1 MSSLPQD
8 VLIKLIQ
15 VLAQLASPDNAV
27 RATAEDQ
34 LDKEWMLTM
43 PDTLLTGLAF
53 LSRNNSDPELRAF
66 AAVLTRRV
74 AFKSSPNEGPTGT
87 KTVWESVQEET
98 RVSVRTHYLAALTQ
112 ESDRSVRNRVCDTIS
127 ELAHSTRTK
136 LHPWP
141 EVYPAVYN
149 CTQSTTRADLREAGY
164 RIMNSSPSLLSGQ
177 SAEAATAL
185 FNLGLQD
192 GNLLVRLSAI
202 KATVSFIQ
210 DTNHDTRSAM
220 DKVMMPMME
229 SLAAFRKAKY
239 EVALVEAVSS
249 LIELAERAPRLFR
262 HIVTTIPILIE
273 MAEEKTLEDQ
283 TRQVMLELMV
293 TLAECSP
300 SWFKRVPDFVTRLV
314 PVSLEMMTEL
324 EDEAE
329 WYMADDQEEEETDT
343 NTVIGEQAIDR
354 LSRALGGKVIL
365 PVIFGYIPKM
375 LANEQDWKTR
385 HAGLM
390 AISAMGEGC
399 GRVMEGELTK
409 IVHMVVPFLRDSH
422 ARVRFAACHTIGQMA
437 TDFAGPLQ
445 KNHHAVVLTN
455 LIPVM
460 DDAPYPRIRSHA
472 AAALVNFCED
482 IDKSTL
488 GPYLDAIFDRLLSLL
503 STGTTFVQ
511 EQAITTMAAVADS
524 AGDKFLQY
532 YSRVMPLLMS
542 VLRQATSSEYRLLRG
557 KAMECG
563 SLIALAVGKEVF
575 APHVQEFIKL
585 LVQTQTSLVES
596 DDPQTSYLLAAWA
609 RVCKVLGPD
618 FVPYLDIVMP
628 PLLTSARLKPDLAVL
643 DPEEDVESKYAA
655 EDGWEFVGVDGQ
667 HIGIKTTVLEEKCTA
682 IEMLICY
689 ARELGPGFRPYLEQ
703 VREIVLP
710 LLRFY
715 FHDGVRHAAVATLP
729 HLVSCAQQAQV
740 GQEYLVSYWF
750 GICVKVLEVMA
761 TEKDASFLLQ
771 LYTSF
776 YECLDALGSGPSLN
790 TELLEAFT
798 RATDRQLREQYSRLK
813 RREEDRAANHLDAEE
828 KEQMDDEETTEE
840 AVLAEIARGIF
851 TVLKT
856 HGVGYMGHF
865 RSLEPILATY
875 LGDTNAFSRQWA
887 IGVLDD
893 LVEFTGP
900 HSWPIMVPFLPQIL
914 NSVMDPQAPE
924 VRQAACYGLGLCGQF
939 GGAPY
944 AELCSAALSPLFQ
957 VIHEPGSRTTENI
970 FVTENAISAVTK
982 ICKFNNSHFDINT
995 VLPSWVQT
1003 LPILH
1008 DEEEAPQ
1015 TYSYMLD
1022 LLESQHPAVLGLNN
1036 VNMPHLVTVMVEA
1049 LVAGLVPEP
1058 TQSRMVYILKAA
1070 LSTLDAAIT
1079 TTLWNSIAPEKR
1091 KTLQDL
1097 HYV

>member
-1 MSSLPQD
+1 MSSLPQG
-8 VLIKLIQ
+8 VLIKLIE
-15 VLAQLASPDNAV
+15 VLAQLASSDNAV

-34 LDKEWMLTM
+34 LDKEWMLTK

-74 AFKSSPNEGPTGT
+74 AFKSAPNEGPVGT
-87 KTVWESVQEET
+87 MTVWESVQEET
-98 RVSVRTHYLAALTQ
+98 RVSVRTHYLSALTQ
-112 ESDRSVRNRVCDTIS
+112 ETDRSVRNRVCDTIS

-136 LHPWP
+136 QHPWL
-141 EVYPAVYN
+141 EVYPAVYA
-149 CTQSTTRADLREAGY
+149 CTQSKTRPDLREAGY
-164 RIMNSSPSLLSGQ
+164 RIINSSPSLLSGQ
-177 SAEAATAL
+177 SAEDAIAL
-185 FNLGLQD
+185 FNSGLAD
-192 GNLLVRLSAI
+192 ANLLARLSAI

-210 DTNHDTRSAM
+210 DTDHNTRNAM
-220 DKVMMPMME
+220 DKTMMPMME
-229 SLAAFRKAKY
+229 SLAAFKKAKY
-239 EVALVEAVSS
+239 EVALVEAVSA
-249 LIELAERAPRLFR
+249 LIELAERAPRLFH
-262 HIVTTIPILIE
+262 HITSSIPMLIE

-283 TRQVMLELMV
+283 TRQVMLELMI

-300 SWFKRVPDFVTRLV
+300 SWFKRVPEFVKRIV

-329 WYMADDQEEEETDT
+329 WYMADDQEDEDADT
-343 NTVIGEQAIDR
+343 NSVIGEQAIDR

-375 LANEQDWKTR
+375 LANEQEWKCR

-390 AISAMGEGC
+390 AISAMSEGC

-503 STGTTFVQ
+503 GTGTTFVQ

-524 AGDKFLQY
+524 AGDKFLTY

-542 VLRQATSSEYRLLRG
+542 VLRQATTPEYRLLRG

-563 SLIALAVGKEVF
+563 SLIALAVGKEIF

-585 LVQTQTSLVES
+585 LVQTQTSLVEA

-643 DPEEDVESKYAA
+643 DPEEDIDSKYAA
-655 EDGWEFVGVDGQ
+655 EDGWEFIGVDGQ

-715 FHDGVRHAAVATLP
+715 FHDGVRHAAAAALP
-729 HLVSCAQQAQV
+729 HLVSCAKQAEV
-740 GQEYLVSYWF
+740 GQDYLVTYWF
-750 GICVKVLEVMA
+750 GICVKILDVMA
-761 TEKDASFLLQ
+761 TEKDSSFLLQ
-771 LYTSF
+771 LYISF

-790 TELLEAFT
+790 PELLEAFT
-798 RATDRQLREQYSRLK
+798 RATSAQLRELYGRLK
-813 RREEDRAANHLDAEE
+813 RREEERAANHLDAEE
-828 KEQMDDEETTEE
+828 KEVIDEEETTAE
-840 AVLAEIARGIF
+840 AILAEIARGIF

-856 HGVGYMGHF
+856 HGVGYMIHF

-875 LGDTNAFSRQWA
+875 LTDTNAFSRQWA

-914 NSVMDPQAPE
+914 HSVMDPQAPE

-957 VIHEPGSRTTENI
+957 VIHEPGARSTENI

-982 ICKFNNSHFDINT
+982 ICKFNSSYFDINT

-1008 DEEEAPQ
+1008 DEEEAPM

-1036 VNMPHLVTVMVEA
+1036 VNVPHLVTVMVEA
-1049 LVAGLVPEP
+1049 LVAGVVPEP
-1058 TQSRMVYILKAA
+1058 VQSRMVYILKAA
-1070 LSTLDAAIT
+1070 LSTLDTAIT

>member
-8 VLIKLIQ
+8 VLMKLIE
-15 VLAQLASPDNAV
+15 VLAQLASSDNAV

-34 LDKEWMLTM
+34 LDKEWTLTK

-74 AFKSSPNEGPTGT
+74 AFKTAPSEGPTGT
-87 KTVWESVQEET
+87 ATVWESVQEET
-98 RVSVRTHYLAALTQ
+98 RVAVRAHFLAALTQ
-112 ESDRSVRNRVCDTIS
+112 ETDRSVRNRVCDTIA
-127 ELAHSTRTK
+127 EFAHSTRTK
-136 LHPWP
+136 QYPWP
-141 EVYPAVYN
+141 EVFATVCE
-149 CTQSTTRADLREAGY
+149 CTQSTTRQDLREAGY
-164 RIMNSSPSLLSGQ
+164 RIINSSPSLLSNQ
-177 SAEAATAL
+177 SAEAANAL
-185 FNLGLQD
+185 FISGLQD
-192 GNLLVRLSAI
+192 SNLLVRLSAI

-210 DTNHDTRSAM
+210 DTDHDTRSAM
-220 DKVMMPMME
+220 DKTMMPMME
-229 SLAAFRKAKY
+229 SLTAFKKAKY
-239 EVALVEAVSS
+239 EVALVEAVSA
-249 LIELAERAPRLFR
+249 LIELAERSPRLFR
-262 HIVTTIPILIE
+262 HVLSTIPMLIE

-283 TRQVMLELMV
+283 TRQVMLELMI

-300 SWFKRVPDFVTRLV
+300 SWFKRMPNFVTRII

-329 WYMADDQEEEETDT
+329 WYMSDDQDDEEPDT
-343 NTVIGEQAIDR
+343 NSVVGEQAIDR

-399 GRVMEGELTK
+399 GRIMEGELTK

-445 KNHHAVVLTN
+445 KNHHAVILTN

-482 IDKSTL
+482 IDKSIL

-524 AGDKFLQY
+524 AGDKFLTY

-542 VLRQATSSEYRLLRG
+542 VLRQATNPEYRLLRG
-557 KAMECG
+557 KAMECA
-563 SLIALAVGKEVF
+563 SLIALAVGKEIF
-575 APHVQEFIKL
+575 APHAQEFIKL
-585 LVQTQTSLVES
+585 LVKTQTSLVEA

-628 PLLTSARLKPDLAVL
+628 PLLTSARLKPDLAIL
-643 DPEEDVESKYAA
+643 DPEEDIDSKYSA

-667 HIGIKTTVLEEKCTA
+667 QIGIKTTVLEEKCTA

-715 FHDGVRHAAVATLP
+715 FHDGVRHAAAAILP
-729 HLVSCAQQAQV
+729 HLVSCAKQAEV
-740 GQEYLVSYWF
+740 EKEYLVNYWF
-750 GICVKVLEVMA
+750 GICVKILENMM
-761 TEKDASFLLQ
+761 TEKDASFLIQ

-790 TELLEAFT
+790 SDLLEAFT
-798 RATDRQLREQYSRLK
+798 KATDTQLRELYSRLK
-813 RREEDRAANHLDAEE
+813 QREEDRADKRLDAEE
-828 KEQMDDEETTEE
+828 KAQIDEEETTEE
-840 AVLAEIARGIF
+840 SVLAEIARGIF

-856 HGVGYMGHF
+856 HGVGYMVHF
-865 RSLEPILATY
+865 RTLEPILATF
-875 LGDTNAFSRQWA
+875 LADANAFSRQWA

-914 NSVMDPQAPE
+914 TSVMDPQAPE
-924 VRQAACYGLGLCGQF
+924 VRQAACYGLGICGQF

-944 AELCSAALSPLFQ
+944 AELCAAALSPLFQ
-957 VIHEPGSRTTENI
+957 VIHEPGARNVENI
-970 FVTENAISAVTK
+970 YVTENAISAVTK
-982 ICKFNNSHFDINT
+982 ICKFNSSHFDINT

-1008 DEEEAPQ
+1008 DEEEAPL

-1036 VNMPHLVTVMVEA
+1036 VNVPRLVTVMVEA
-1049 LVAGLVPEP
+1049 LVAGVVPEP
-1058 TQSRMVYILKAA
+1058 VQGRMVYILKAV

-1079 TTLWNSIAPEKR
+1079 ATLWNSIAPEKR
-1091 KTLQDL
+1091 KTLQEL

>member
-8 VLIKLIQ
+8 VLIKLIE
-15 VLAQLASPDNAV
+15 VLAQLASSDNAV

-34 LDKEWMLTM
+34 LDKEWMLTK

-66 AAVLTRRV
+66 AAVVTRRV
-74 AFKSSPNEGPTGT
+74 AFKASPNEGPTGT
-87 KTVWESVQEET
+87 KTVWECVQEET
-98 RVSVRTHYLAALTQ
+98 RDAVRTHYLAALTQ
-112 ESDRSVRNRVCDTIS
+112 ETDRSVRNRVCDTIS

-136 LHPWP
+136 QHPWP
-141 EVYPAVYN
+141 EVCPAVYA
-149 CTQSTTRADLREAGY
+149 CTQSKTRPDLREAGY
-164 RIMNSSPSLLSGQ
+164 RIMNSSPSLLSDQ
-177 SAEAATAL
+177 SAEAAITL
-185 FNLGLQD
+185 FNAGLND
-192 GNLLVRLSAI
+192 TNLLVRLSAV

-210 DTNHDTRSAM
+210 DTNHETRNAM
-220 DKVMMPMME
+220 DKTMMPMME
-229 SLAAFRKAKY
+229 SLAAFKKAKY
-239 EVALVEAVSS
+239 EVALVEAVSA

-262 HIVTTIPILIE
+262 HIISTIPMLIE

-283 TRQVMLELMV
+283 TRQVMLELMI

-300 SWFKRVPDFVTRLV
+300 SWFKRVPDFVARIV

-324 EDEAE
+324 EDEAD
-329 WYMADDQEEEETDT
+329 WYMADDQDEEDADT
-343 NTVIGEQAIDR
+343 NSVIGEQAIDR
-354 LSRALGGKVIL
+354 LSRALGGKAIL

-375 LANEQDWKTR
+375 LANEQEWKCR

-460 DDAPYPRIRSHA
+460 DDAPYPRVRSHA

-482 IDKSTL
+482 IDKAIL

-503 STGTTFVQ
+503 GTGTTFVQ

-524 AGDKFLQY
+524 AEDKFLTY

-542 VLRQATSSEYRLLRG
+542 VLRQATSPEYRLLRG

-563 SLIALAVGKEVF
+563 SLIALAVGKEIF

-585 LVQTQTSLVES
+585 LVQTQTSLMEA

-628 PLLTSARLKPDLAVL
+628 PLLASARLKPDLAVL
-643 DPEEDVESKYAA
+643 DPEEDIDSKYAA

-715 FHDGVRHAAVATLP
+715 FHDGVRHAAAATLP
-729 HLVSCAQQAQV
+729 HMVSCAKQAEL
-740 GQEYLVSYWF
+740 GQDYLVAFWF
-750 GICVKVLEVMA
+750 QICVKMLEVMA

-776 YECLDALGSGPSLN
+776 YECLDALGSGPSLS

-798 RATDRQLREQYSRLK
+798 RATDAQLREQYSRLK
-813 RREEDRAANHLDAEE
+813 KRQEDRAANHLDAEE
-828 KEQMDDEETTEE
+828 KEVIDEEETTAE
-840 AVLAEIARGIF
+840 AVLAEIARAIF
-851 TVLKT
+851 SVLKT
-856 HGVGYMGHF
+856 HGVGYMVHF

-875 LGDTNAFSRQWA
+875 LNDTNAFSRQWA

-957 VIHEPGSRTTENI
+957 VIHEPGARSTENI

-982 ICKFNNSHFDINT
+982 ICKFNSSHFDINT

-1003 LPILH
+1003 LPILY
-1008 DEEEAPQ
+1008 DEEEAPM

-1036 VNMPHLVTVMVEA
+1036 VNVPHLVTVMVEA
-1049 LVAGLVPEP
+1049 LVAGVVPEP

-1097 HYV
+1097 RYL